1 MQQGRVGAIVIGAI
15 VLGTYALRRRM
26 KRGLRRTV
34 RAFYVLHPA
43 DLKEI
48 PFLKELTASL
58 SDSISLSWGESL
70 ADAPDALVDVFIKR
84 LPTGEELDR
93 WPHASRVIV
102 PFAGPTPQTQQL
114 LRERPHLALHT
125 AHFNATA
132 TSEMAVTLL
141 LAVAKGLLPRDRAFR
156 AVSAANAPMWTP
168 GFMEPP
174 TEAPT
179 PTLSGKEA
187 LVLGYG
193 ACGTRVARALNALG
207 MRVNACRRHAGARPT
222 SDGVATVYSIDHL
235 NHLLPSTA
243 VLIVCLP
250 GTKSTTGL
258 LGAAQLAML
267 PKGAIVVNVGRGV
280 VIDERALYDA
290 LVSGH
295 LGGAGIDVCD
305 PSNLS
310 ALCMRAPVS
319 DLPPADR

>member
-1 MQQGRVGAIVIGAI
+1 MSIELSCATWCSMAIVPCR
-15 VLGTYALRRRM
+15 LRLSTGRAAPRLSSPNRRS
-26 KRGLRRTV
+26 
-34 RAFYVLHPA
+34 A
-43 DLKEI
+43 
-48 PFLKELTASL
+48 
-58 SDSISLSWGESL
+58 
-70 ADAPDALVDVFIKR
+70 
-84 LPTGEELDR
+84 
-93 WPHASRVIV
+93 
-102 PFAGPTPQTQQL
+102 
-114 LRERPHLALHT
+114 
-125 AHFNATA
+125 A

-235 NHLLPSTA
+235 NHLLPSIA

-267 PKGAIVVNVGRGV
+267 PKGAIV
-280 VIDERALYDA
+280 DRALPYAYERSPAGQLDA
-290 LVSGH
+290 DMRPLWYCGLCHQTLKECLRDHWKSCSRHVKMRKISPCLDSVPTERERGREYARA
-295 LGGAGIDVCD
+295 GAC
-305 PSNLS
+305 LLEM
-310 ALCMRAPVS
+310 ARADGFPGMG
-319 DLPPADR
+319 